1 MRYFIPLVI
10 LMLTG
15 VTLFGQVTSKVSGI
29 VRDEQNKGLSSATV
43 SLLKA
48 SDSSLVKI
56 AVTDKSGLYE
66 FISVKD
72 GNYLVSVTSVGYNK
86 SFSSHFAITSGDHKV
101 PDQTLRAAS
110 SDLSNVTVTAKKPF
124 IETKLDRTIINVDA
138 SPSNAGTTAM
148 DVLEK
153 SPGVMINSD
162 GVISLRGKQ
171 GVIVMVDGKPTYLS
185 ATDLANMLKNMPSS
199 ALEQIEIM
207 TNPSSKYDAS
217 GNSGIINI
225 KTKKGKNDGFN
236 GSFML
241 GATTSIYN
249 AYGNIYLMPKSQNS
263 FNFNYK
269 KGKFNF
275 FGNYNPNFFRGRNT
289 LDFESKQIDAKDGI
303 VKGYTDQETRFK
315 FGNFNQTLKVGVDWY
330 ANKKNIF
337 GVVASGFVFNGH
349 PTPTSTAN
357 MYDLNHQ
364 LETQLQSHTENDIS
378 FKNFTGNLNW
388 KHTFDTTG
396 KELTADFDLV
406 RYETHTEMML
416 TTDIYNGSLAYQ
428 GTSYLRGDIPSDINI
443 YSFKSDYTR
452 PITNGRIEAGVKTS
466 LVKNDNL
473 VNYQNKYGSNPW
485 MDDIIRS
492 NHFLYEE
499 NINAA
504 YVNVNRQIN
513 KWTFQAG
520 LRVENTIS
528 KGNQLTTKTT
538 FKRDTTN
545 LFPTAFISYA
555 LNKKNT
561 FSVSYGRR
569 INRPN
574 YQDLNPFIFFL
585 DTLSY
590 RQGNIYLRPQYTNNI
605 EISHAFMGKLITTLA
620 YNVTDDVISQIIKP
634 KDNSEGKIRFLTP
647 DNVSQLKNMSASV
660 TIPVP
665 VKKWWNINFFSTVF
679 NNHYTGV
686 YDTIQI
692 DLQYTSFMVNITNTF
707 TFGKGFTA
715 EVSGFYRYKSVE
727 QLTQVDPLYQMNIA
741 FQKQVM
747 KGKGTVRLNVRDPF
761 AWQEFSGYNKYGYV
775 DMHFS
780 ARPDIRQVTATFTL
794 RFGKTQQQQQPR
806 KRTLS
811 SQEEQNRVGGAG
823 QG

>member
-29 VRDEQNKGLSSATV
+29 VRDEQNKALSSATV

-466 LVKNDNL
+466 LVKYDNL
-473 VNYQNKYGSNPW
+473 VNYHNKYGSNPW